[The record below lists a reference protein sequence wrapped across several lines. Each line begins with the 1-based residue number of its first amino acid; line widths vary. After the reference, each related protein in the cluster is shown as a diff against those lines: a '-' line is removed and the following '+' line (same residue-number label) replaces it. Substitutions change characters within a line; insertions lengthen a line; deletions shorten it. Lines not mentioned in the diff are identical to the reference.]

1 MTYNF
6 VCLVVLLYAV
16 YRLLDSI
23 PLLFPDVYKWYRHFL
38 VFNIY
43 AFVGLL
49 FDSSIRHLLFGL
61 LSLFFLKLM
70 RLLCLTEK
78 LVEEQ
83 RKFDAV
89 LALEVC
95 N

>member
-49 FDSSIRHLLFGL
+49 FIHL
-61 LSLFFLKLM
+61 
-70 RLLCLTEK
+70 
-78 LVEEQ
+78 
-83 RKFDAV
+83 
-89 LALEVC
+89 
-95 N
+95 